1 MPTSVPNGVPRQS
14 YAKLALVEKPA
25 ARAKKP
31 QRIPWILGSIVLVL
45 MTIAVLL
52 QSSNYWKIFPI
63 ETASDTLLLY
73 FLSSLN
79 FIAFIIFGFIL
90 LRSIIKLVRERRTLQ
105 LGSKIKTRLLVYFVA
120 VSLLPIFAMAVFSY
134 LFMNR
139 ALERWFTNIPEN
151 VIREARDLQ
160 AQSVSDRA
168 AKLEETARMLAV
180 LIDGDVSPSDLDSIA
195 RAGNL
200 SAIEI
205 LSPQNVPV
213 ARSSEKPLSPDARA
227 ELNETLRLARGGKM
241 DEPILRDSQGY
252 DAVVAPLS
260 GGRKLI
266 VVPNYQAEESV
277 SHIADN
283 SLLEFERLGA
293 KQASIRQIGL
303 LTLGVLT
310 FLLIFA
316 SAWTAFYIARGLTV
330 PIRALAEGAH
340 EIANGNLSHRVDTF
354 AEDELAILVDA
365 FNMMS
370 AKLEENSFELE
381 SRRRYIETVLQ
392 ALPTG
397 VISFDPGG
405 RIGTINPSARSI
417 LKLSEDFDA
426 QILSDVVSDENR
438 TVIERLLSR
447 AKRVG
452 HAAEHTTFKVEIG
465 NAATTETPVALIAT
479 SLPAD
484 EGIVLVIEDLSE
496 LIAAQRSVAWREVAR
511 RMAHEIK
518 NPLTPIQLSA
528 ERIAKFCS
536 GTPAVAAAGVL
547 MPSPDERAA
556 GIAKEGTETIL
567 REVRMLKAMVDEF
580 SQFARLPDVKTEP
593 GDLNDVISEVMD
605 SYEGRFEDVR
615 IEMHLAEKLPAS
627 MIDREQLKRV
637 FVNLIENSI
646 EAFSDMENEKS
657 ISIST
662 RYDAAR
668 GTIIAEVADDGP
680 GIDPANFQKLFQPYF
695 STKNRGTGLGLAI
708 VQRVIS
714 DHRGRIYPASVSP
727 HGAKFTIEL
736 PVLT

>member
-1 MPTSVPNGVPRQS
+1 MPTSVPNGVQRQS

-213 ARSSEKPLSPDARA
+213 ARSSEKPLSADARA

-528 ERIAKFCS
+528 ERIAKRFKS
-536 GTPAVAAAGVL
+536 EPPALAGGRLFVA
-547 MPSPDERAA
+547 
-556 GIAKEGTETIL
+556 
-567 REVRMLKAMVDEF
+567 
-580 SQFARLPDVKTEP
+580 
-593 GDLNDVISEVMD
+593 
-605 SYEGRFEDVR
+605 
-615 IEMHLAEKLPAS
+615 
-627 MIDREQLKRV
+627 
-637 FVNLIENSI
+637 
-646 EAFSDMENEKS
+646 
-657 ISIST
+657 
-662 RYDAAR
+662 
-668 GTIIAEVADDGP
+668 
-680 GIDPANFQKLFQPYF
+680 
-695 STKNRGTGLGLAI
+695 
-708 VQRVIS
+708 
-714 DHRGRIYPASVSP
+714 
-727 HGAKFTIEL
+727 EL
-736 PVLT
+736 ESN